1 MNPERLRAM
10 IIWGGTCVVFCL
22 LVYLGSNH
30 IASKFGDHYDVY
42 FEFEKDIPLIP
53 WMIYFYT
60 SFHLLLIL
68 NFFIIKEPRVI
79 KAFTLSLMFSSL
91 IASIVFLLFPG
102 ELGFSRTDNIS
113 GYEFIYNVL
122 HEIDHPHN
130 LYPSLHITFSV
141 LTAFAMIDQTKQKW
155 FHLFLSIWILLI
167 CASVVLVHQHHLFD
181 VLTGLI
187 LAYFAIKLVYRRFVP
202 SVLKL

>member
-10 IIWGGTCVVFCL
+10 VIWGGACVIFCL
-22 LVYLGSNH
+22 LVYLGSNQ
-30 IASKFGDHYDVY
+30 IVSKFDHHYDVY

-68 NFFIIKEPRVI
+68 NFFIIKKPLVI

-91 IASIVFLLFPG
+91 IASIVFLSFPG

-113 GYEFIYNVL
+113 GYEFIYNLL

-141 LTAFAMIDQTKQKW
+141 LTVFAMIDQTKQKW
-155 FHLFLSIWILLI
+155 FHLFLTVWILLI

-181 VLTGLI
+181 VFTGLI
-187 LAYFAIKLVYRRFVP
+187 LAYVAIKLVYRRYVV
-202 SVLKL
+202 SVF

>member
-1 MNPERLRAM
+1 MSRARLQAM
-10 IIWGGTCVVFCL
+10 VFWGGTCVLFCL
-22 LVYLGSNH
+22 TVYLGTNE
-30 IASKFGDHYDVY
+30 IASNIEKHYGLY
-42 FEFEKDIPLIP
+42 FDFEKDIPLVP

-60 SFHLLLIL
+60 SFHILLVL
-68 NFFIIKEPRVI
+68 NFFIIKDPRVI

-122 HEIDHPHN
+122 HEIDHPYN

-181 VLTGLI
+181 VLTGLV

>member
-1 MNPERLRAM
+1 
-10 IIWGGTCVVFCL
+10 
-22 LVYLGSNH
+22 
-30 IASKFGDHYDVY
+30 
-42 FEFEKDIPLIP
+42 
-53 WMIYFYT
+53 MIYFYT

-68 NFFIIKEPRVI
+68 NFFIIKEPKVI

-91 IASIVFLLFPG
+91 IASFVFLLFPG

-113 GYEFIYNVL
+113 GYEFIYNAL

>member
-1 MNPERLRAM
+1 
-10 IIWGGTCVVFCL
+10 
-22 LVYLGSNH
+22 
-30 IASKFGDHYDVY
+30 
-42 FEFEKDIPLIP
+42 
-53 WMIYFYT
+53 
-60 SFHLLLIL
+60 
-68 NFFIIKEPRVI
+68 
-79 KAFTLSLMFSSL
+79 MFSSL
-91 IASIVFLLFPG
+91 IASFVFLLFPG

-141 LTAFAMIDQTKQKW
+141 LTAFAMIDQTKPKW
-155 FHLFLSIWILLI
+155 FHLFLTLWILLI

-187 LAYFAIKLVYRRFVP
+187 LAYVAIKFVYRRFIP
-202 SVLKL
+202 SVF

>member
-10 IIWGGTCVVFCL
+10 IIWGGTCVMFCL

-30 IASKFGDHYDVY
+30 IASRLEHHYKVY

-91 IASIVFLLFPG
+91 VASFVFLLFPG

-141 LTAFAMIDQTKQKW
+141 LTAFAMIDQTKPKW
-155 FHLFLSIWILLI
+155 FHLFLTLWILLI

-187 LAYFAIKLVYRRFVP
+187 LAYFAIQFVYRRFVP
-202 SVLKL
+202 SVF